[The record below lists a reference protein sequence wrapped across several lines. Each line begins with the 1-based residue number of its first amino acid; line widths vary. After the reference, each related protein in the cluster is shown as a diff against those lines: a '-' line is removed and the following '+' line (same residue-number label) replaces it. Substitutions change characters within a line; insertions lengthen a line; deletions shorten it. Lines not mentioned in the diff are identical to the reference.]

1 MSYLENMFISITHG
15 RIISGLTL
23 GLTLALGG
31 CATDVEEDI
40 GALSSEGVG
49 LMDAAV
55 PCGEPEAPDAGTG
68 DGGPSERDGGEK
80 EPPRGIVTR
89 WPADWSPDSPGIFSA
104 TANGTGCPRGT
115 AVAYVSPDMQTLTVR
130 FSDFEAIVDKSR
142 TEAVKDCQI
151 AIRTNPVEGYSYTV
165 SEVSSQGY
173 ACLEAGQNARQIS
186 MHYVQGA
193 PVQAAEARTE
203 LVGPYDDVYT
213 FQDTVRTSDQVW
225 TPCGAS
231 RALNVR
237 TTLRLTNAG
246 KKDGY
251 ITLAQYDTSADSKM
265 RVKLAWRR
273 CPASK

>member
-15 RIISGLTL
+15 RVVSGLTL
-23 GLTLALGG
+23 GLTLALGA
-31 CATDVEEDI
+31 CATDGEEDI
-40 GALSSEGVG
+40 GTLSSEGVG

-55 PCGEPEAPDAGTG
+55 PCGEPEAPDAGAG
-68 DGGPSERDGGEK
+68 DGGASERDGGEK

-89 WPADWSPDSPGIFSA
+89 WPADWSPDSPGILSA

-115 AVAYVSPDMQTLTVR
+115 ALASVGPDMQTLTVH
-130 FSDFEAIVDKSR
+130 FSHFEAIVNKN
-142 TEAVKDCQI
+142 TTQAVKDCQI
-151 AIRTNPVEGYSYTV
+151 AIKTNPVEGYSYAV
-165 SEVSSQGY
+165 SEVLSQGY
-173 ACLEAGQNARQIS
+173 AYLEAGQNARQIS
-186 MHYVQGA
+186 NHYVQGA

-213 FQDTVRTSDQVW
+213 FEDTVRTSDQVW

-237 TTLRLTNAG
+237 TTLRLTNPD

-251 ITLAQYDTSADSKM
+251 MTLAQYETSADSKM

-273 CPASK
+273 CPAND